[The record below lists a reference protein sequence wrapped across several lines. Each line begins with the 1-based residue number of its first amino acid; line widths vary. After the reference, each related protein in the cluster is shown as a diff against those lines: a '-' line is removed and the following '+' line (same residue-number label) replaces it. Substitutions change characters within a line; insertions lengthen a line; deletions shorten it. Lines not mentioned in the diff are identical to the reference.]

1 MRASY
6 VIIVVV
12 ITIHHHHLI
21 HSQDAV
27 WEAWNLVTSTGL
39 QFSAVNT
46 PNRTVCALTTIT
58 GVLFAATLTGFVV
71 DGVTEQLNGVR
82 EGRQAVQEWG
92 HTLLIGWTDRSV
104 AFIKQVGGLG
114 GRFLPSFIHSFIHSF
129 YLSIFLIRAGRF
141 FFIIHYP
148 NHNDQVCL
156 ANASGGGGVIVVM
169 LTEKG
174 TSKAEIEKQFYI
186 NLSSTKELL
195 GTSIVFR
202 RGSPMNVAD
211 LRNCAADTARG

>member
-114 GRFLPSFIHSFIHSF
+114 GRFLPFL
-129 YLSIFLIRAGRF
+129 LSYEAF
-141 FFIIHYP
+141 H
-148 NHNDQVCL
+148 
-156 ANASGGGGVIVVM
+156 
-169 LTEKG
+169 
-174 TSKAEIEKQFYI
+174 
-186 NLSSTKELL
+186 
-195 GTSIVFR
+195 
-202 RGSPMNVAD
+202 
-211 LRNCAADTARG
+211 